1 MKIFSSRLEFR
12 TTTKLLKNSAHNS
25 SRSFTKNHLKN
36 TPTIHP
42 AIAKPPRGLVKD
54 FLCFRDCKVAKNS
67 NVFKVQH
74 VSVESLLV
82 FKVHGKDSLGQ
93 FETVVDCL
101 SERLLS
107 PKVEQSSEC
116 PKPPRR

>member
-1 MKIFSSRLEFR
+1 M
-12 TTTKLLKNSAHNS
+12 
-25 SRSFTKNHLKN
+25 
-36 TPTIHP
+36 
-42 AIAKPPRGLVKD
+42 IAKWLRIVMSLKCSMSV
-54 FLCFRDCKVAKNS
+54 RE
-67 NVFKVQH
+67 VF
-74 VSVESLLV
+74 SV
-82 FKVHGKDSLGQ
+82 FKVHGKDSLSQ